1 MVSLQEIVSKKTI
14 VVFDFDGVL
23 VDSVHVKAD
32 AFFQMY
38 QKYGSA
44 LANEVRRHH
53 LANGGMSRFAK
64 FKYYQETL
72 LGEKVNPEV
81 ITALSIQFSGLVV
94 EKIISSSWMPGAEL
108 FLNFLYKKS
117 KLCMVNSATPQEE
130 IELIIQKRQMGKYF
144 SGVFGSPAPK
154 ADNLQKIIDK
164 FSINP
169 SQIIFF
175 GDAMADWNAACEMGV
190 SFVGVGEHIRRLAIS
205 KRECDYFTNDFKLIH
220 KLSLERNKNV

>member
-1 MVSLQEIVSKKTI
+1 MASLPEIVSKKTI

-44 LANEVRRHH
+44 LAKQVRCHH
-53 LANGGMSRFAK
+53 LENGGMSRFAK

-72 LGEKVNPEV
+72 LGEKVKPEV
-81 ITALSIQFSGLVV
+81 IAALSIQFSGLVV
-94 EKIISSSWMPGAEL
+94 EKIISSSWIPGAEI
-108 FLNFLYKKS
+108 FLKLLS
-117 KLCMVNSATPQEE
+117 KNNILCMINSATPQDE
-130 IELIIQKRQMGKYF
+130 IELIIHKRQMGKYF
-144 SGVFGSPAPK
+144 SGVFGSPTTK
-154 ADNLQKIIDK
+154 ADNLQKIIDQ

-175 GDAMADWNAACEMGV
+175 GDALADWNAASEMGI
-190 SFVGVGEHIRRLAIS
+190 SFVGVGEHIRRLVII
-205 KRECDYFTNDFKLIH
+205 KRECDYFTNDFKFIH
-220 KLSLERNKNV
+220 KLSQGRS